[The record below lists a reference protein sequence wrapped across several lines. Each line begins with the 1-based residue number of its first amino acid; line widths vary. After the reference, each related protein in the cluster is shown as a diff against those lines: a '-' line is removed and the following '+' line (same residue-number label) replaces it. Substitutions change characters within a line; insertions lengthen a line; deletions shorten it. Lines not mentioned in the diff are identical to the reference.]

1 MQKGV
6 IMKNEFLK
14 GLGLSDEIIE
24 KIQAENGKDIN
35 AEKAKTNALQKDLD
49 NEKEARGKLENEIG
63 ELKKADPKKLQE
75 TIDDLEDKIRKR
87 TEADEQAKQ
96 NKALAERFS
105 AVAGE
110 KKFLNDFTKNGVLA
124 EFKEALGKDENKG
137 KGDKEIYEGLVKDR
151 EGIFANPNTSA
162 DIPPS
167 NPNAVPP
174 SDSAGGFAKIIENS
188 KIRK

>member
-6 IMKNEFLK
+6 FMKNDFLK

-35 AEKAKTNALQKDLD
+35 DEKAKTEALQKDLD
-49 NEKEARGKLENEIG
+49 AEKEARGKLENEIG

-75 TIDDLEDKIRKR
+75 TIDDLEKQIKKR
-87 TEADEQAKQ
+87 NEADEQAQQ

-124 EFKEALGKDENKG
+124 EFKDALGKDENKG
-137 KGDKEIYEGLVKDR
+137 KGDKEIFESLVKDR
-151 EGIFANPNTSA
+151 DGIFSS
-162 DIPPS
+162 S
-167 NPNAVPP
+167 NPPIDMPGVEPTNEDTRTDILRAAMGLAPE
-174 SDSAGGFAKIIENS
+174 KN
-188 KIRK
+188 

>member
-6 IMKNEFLK
+6 FMKTEFLK

-49 NEKEARGKLENEIG
+49 DAKATRTKLENEIG

-75 TIDDLEDKIRKR
+75 TIDDLEEQIRKR

-124 EFKEALGKDENKG
+124 EFKDALDRDENKG

-151 EGIFANPNTSA
+151 DGIFANPNTNT

-174 SDSAGGFAKIIENS
+174 SNSVGGFAKIIEEN